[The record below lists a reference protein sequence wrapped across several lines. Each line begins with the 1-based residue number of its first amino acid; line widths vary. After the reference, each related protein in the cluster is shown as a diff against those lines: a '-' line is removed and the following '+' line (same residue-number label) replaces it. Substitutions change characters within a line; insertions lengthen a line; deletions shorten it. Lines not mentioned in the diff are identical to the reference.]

1 MIQDVRLNLSV
12 LVIKRKFIT
21 LRDPQFKV
29 YLICI
34 NI

>member
-21 LRDPQFKV
+21 LCDPQVKV